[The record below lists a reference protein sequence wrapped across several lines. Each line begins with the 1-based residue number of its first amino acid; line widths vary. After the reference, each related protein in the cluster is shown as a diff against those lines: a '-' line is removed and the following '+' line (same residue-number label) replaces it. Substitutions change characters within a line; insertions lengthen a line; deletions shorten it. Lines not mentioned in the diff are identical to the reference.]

1 MQKGVFVGLS
11 VLSWSGFK
19 LFVRSKPSLTKSSL
33 RFCRFVSKEF
43 FRLIF
48 FFWLIFLLLVSFC
61 VFTAK
66 WITKKLWFSMQ
77 NAKNKYLICNSSY
90 VLARS
95 SQSEWIYDKISC
107 KKKILEAI
115 FEAAVEIKIENLVE
129 LLLFWNLCFGFQK
142 IVLFQV
148 FMAKHF
154 FQIISF
160 VSGKPITLNWIA
172 WQNLITSLIF

>member
-1 MQKGVFVGLS
+1 
-11 VLSWSGFK
+11 
-19 LFVRSKPSLTKSSL
+19 
-33 RFCRFVSKEF
+33 
-43 FRLIF
+43 
-48 FFWLIFLLLVSFC
+48 
-61 VFTAK
+61 
-66 WITKKLWFSMQ
+66 MQ

>member
-1 MQKGVFVGLS
+1 
-11 VLSWSGFK
+11 
-19 LFVRSKPSLTKSSL
+19 
-33 RFCRFVSKEF
+33 
-43 FRLIF
+43 
-48 FFWLIFLLLVSFC
+48 
-61 VFTAK
+61 
-66 WITKKLWFSMQ
+66 MQ
-77 NAKNKYLICNSSY
+77 NAKTNIWFAIQVMYWH
-90 VLARS
+90 VAV
-95 SQSEWIYDKISC
+95 SQNEFMIKFPA
-107 KKKILEAI
+107 KKILEAI